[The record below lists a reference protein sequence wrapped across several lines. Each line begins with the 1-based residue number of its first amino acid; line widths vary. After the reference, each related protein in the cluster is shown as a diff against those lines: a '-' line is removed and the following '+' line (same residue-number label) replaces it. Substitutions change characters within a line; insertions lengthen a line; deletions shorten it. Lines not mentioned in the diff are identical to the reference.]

1 MKKVCILSMQRVQN
15 FGSLLQSYSLKKI
28 LEELGCEV
36 HFIDIE
42 KKEQDNAATKNKL
55 VNFKEEQET
64 NNTLL
69 SKFKK
74 IDRYTYNRLRNKFI
88 SKKQNEV
95 FENFRINNLSIKE
108 IDNNQKYDLCV
119 IGSDEV
125 FNCMSPAPWGFTSQL
140 FGNVKQA
147 ENIITYAASCGSTK
161 YSDINSEM
169 VNIIKN
175 AFNNISAFSSRDKN
189 TTNFI
194 KNLTDKLIEEHFDPV
209 WIGDFSKEIDKT
221 QISIKL
227 PKNYCIVYSYYNR
240 IYDKKEIQAI
250 LNFCKSK
257 KLTPIAL
264 GAPQKWIKHFY
275 AVSPFELLK
284 IFQNASFIITDTFH
298 GTIFSEKFN
307 GHYAV
312 LFRESNKNKLND
324 LVNKIKAQNH
334 VVYDFNDIYKV
345 YNVFNDNNEVLKS
358 QIEAKKHSI
367 SYLKKY
373 CRDNTN
379 E

>member
-15 FGSLLQSYSLKKI
+15 FGSLLQSYSLKKV

-42 KKEQDNAATKNKL
+42 KNEQDNTAANNNL
-55 VNFKEEQET
+55 VTFKKDQEE
-64 NNTLL
+64 NSSLL
-69 SKFKK
+69 SKLKK
-74 IDRYTYNRLRNKFI
+74 IDKYTFNRLNNKQLAI
-88 SKKQNEV
+88 QQGKI
-95 FENFRINNLSIKE
+95 FENFRTNELSIKDT
-108 IDNNQKYDLCV
+108 DNDQKYDLCV

-175 AFNNISAFSSRDKN
+175 AFNNVSAFSSRDEN

-194 KNLTDKLIEEHFDPV
+194 KNLTDKPVEQHFDPV
-209 WIGDFSKEIDKT
+209 WIGDFSEEITKT

-240 IYDKKEIQAI
+240 IYDKKEIQSI

-264 GAPQKWIKHFY
+264 GAPQKWIKRFY
-275 AVSPFELLK
+275 TVSPFEMIK
-284 IFQNASFIITDTFH
+284 IFQNADFIVTDTFH

-307 GHYAV
+307 GRYAV
-312 LFRESNKNKLND
+312 LFRESNKNKLSD
-324 LVNKIKAQNH
+324 LVNKINAQNH
-334 VVYDFNDIYKV
+334 LIDDFENISKV
-345 YNVFNDNNEVLKS
+345 YNAFNDRNEVSKS
-358 QIEAKKHSI
+358 QIEAKKI
-367 SYLKKY
+367 STNYLKKY

>member
-140 FGNVKQA
+140 FGNAKQA

-257 KLTPIAL
+257 KLTPIAF

-284 IFQNASFIITDTFH
+284 IFQTASFIITDTFH

-312 LFRESNKNKLND
+312 LFRESNKNKLSD

-345 YNVFNDNNEVLKS
+345 YNVFNDKNEVLKS
-358 QIEAKKHSI
+358 QIEARKHSI

>member
-1 MKKVCILSMQRVQN
+1 MQRVQN
-15 FGSLLQSYSLKKI
+15 FGSLLQSYSLKKV

-42 KKEQDNAATKNKL
+42 KNEQDNTAANNNL
-55 VNFKEEQET
+55 VTFKKDQEE
-64 NNTLL
+64 NSSLL
-69 SKFKK
+69 SKLKK
-74 IDRYTYNRLRNKFI
+74 IDKYTFNRLNNKQLAI
-88 SKKQNEV
+88 QQGKI
-95 FENFRINNLSIKE
+95 FENFRTNELSIKDT
-108 IDNNQKYDLCV
+108 DNDQKYDLCV

-125 FNCMSPAPWGFTSQL
+125 FNCMSPTPWGFTSQL

-175 AFNNISAFSSRDKN
+175 AFNNVSAFSSRDEN

-194 KNLTDKLIEEHFDPV
+194 KNLTDKPVEQHFDPV
-209 WIGDFSKEIDKT
+209 WIGDFSEEITKT

-240 IYDKKEIQAI
+240 IYDKKEIQSI

-264 GAPQKWIKHFY
+264 GAPQKWIKRFY
-275 AVSPFELLK
+275 TVSPFEMIK
-284 IFQNASFIITDTFH
+284 IFQNADFIVTDTFH

-307 GHYAV
+307 GRYAV
-312 LFRESNKNKLND
+312 LFRESNKNKLSD
-324 LVNKIKAQNH
+324 LVNKINAQNH
-334 VVYDFNDIYKV
+334 LIDDFENISKV
-345 YNVFNDNNEVLKS
+345 YNAFNDRNEVSKS
-358 QIEAKKHSI
+358 QIEAKKI
-367 SYLKKY
+367 STNYLKKY

>member
-15 FGSLLQSYSLKKI
+15 FGSLLQSYSLKKV
-28 LEELGCEV
+28 LEEIGCEV

-42 KKEQDNAATKNKL
+42 KNEQDNCLTENKS
-55 VNFKEEQET
+55 VRFDKEQEMS
-64 NNTLL
+64 NNLL

-74 IDRYTYNRLRNKFI
+74 IDRYIINRISNKYFVNQQD
-88 SKKQNEV
+88 KM
-95 FENFRINNLSIKE
+95 FENFRTNELSIKDT
-108 IDNNQKYDLCV
+108 DNDQKYDLCV

-125 FNCMSPAPWGFTSQL
+125 FNCMSPTPWGFTSQL

-147 ENIITYAASCGSTK
+147 DKVITYAASCGSTK

-169 VNIIKN
+169 ANIIKN
-175 AFNNISAFSSRDKN
+175 AFNNVSAFSSRDEN

-194 KNLTDKLIEEHFDPV
+194 KNLTDKPVEQHFDPV
-209 WIGDFSKEIDKT
+209 WIGDFSEKISKT

-240 IYDKKEIQAI
+240 IYDKKEIQSI

-264 GAPQKWIKHFY
+264 GAPQKWIKRFY
-275 AVSPFELLK
+275 TVSPFEMIK
-284 IFQNASFIITDTFH
+284 IFQNADFIVTDTFH

-307 GHYAV
+307 GRYAV
-312 LFRESNKNKLND
+312 LFRESNKNKLSD
-324 LVNKIKAQNH
+324 LVNKINAQNH
-334 VVYDFNDIYKV
+334 LIDDFENISKV
-345 YNVFNDNNEVLKS
+345 YNAFNDRNDVLELQQK
-358 QIEAKKHSI
+358 AKQQSVN
-367 SYLKKY
+367 YLKKY
-373 CRDNTN
+373 C
-379 E
+379 

>member
-15 FGSLLQSYSLKKI
+15 FGSLLQSYSLKKV

-42 KKEQDNAATKNKL
+42 KNEQDNTAANNNL
-55 VNFKEEQET
+55 VTFKKDQEE
-64 NNTLL
+64 NSSLL
-69 SKFKK
+69 SKLKK
-74 IDRYTYNRLRNKFI
+74 IDKYTFNRLNNKQLAI
-88 SKKQNEV
+88 QQGKI
-95 FENFRINNLSIKE
+95 FENFRTNELSIKDT
-108 IDNNQKYDLCV
+108 DNDQKYDLCV

-175 AFNNISAFSSRDKN
+175 AFNNVSAFSSRDEN

-194 KNLTDKLIEEHFDPV
+194 KNLTDKPVEQHFDPV
-209 WIGDFSKEIDKT
+209 WIGDFSEEITKT

-240 IYDKKEIQAI
+240 IYDKKEIQSI

-264 GAPQKWIKHFY
+264 GAPQKWIKRFY
-275 AVSPFELLK
+275 TVSPFEMIK
-284 IFQNASFIITDTFH
+284 IFQNADFIVTDTFH
-298 GTIFSEKFN
+298 GTVFSEKFN
-307 GHYAV
+307 GRYAV
-312 LFRESNKNKLND
+312 LFRESNKNKLSD
-324 LVNKIKAQNH
+324 LVNKINAQNH
-334 VVYDFNDIYKV
+334 LIDDFENISKV
-345 YNVFNDNNEVLKS
+345 YNAFNDRNEVSKS
-358 QIEAKKHSI
+358 QIEAKKI
-367 SYLKKY
+367 STNYLKKY